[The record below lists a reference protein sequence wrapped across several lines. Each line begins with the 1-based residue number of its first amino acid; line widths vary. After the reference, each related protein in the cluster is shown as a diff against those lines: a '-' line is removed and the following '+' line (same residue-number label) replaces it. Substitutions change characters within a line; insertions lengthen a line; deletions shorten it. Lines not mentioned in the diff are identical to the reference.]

1 MALVWIEAGRIFLTG
16 ILDPVLHVVDV
27 NGRTTLALQNILH
40 FGQIEGLEQ
49 SGPSGLN

>member
-16 ILDPVLHVVDV
+16 ITDPALHVVGID
-27 NGRTTLALQNILH
+27 GRKTLALLNILH

-49 SGPSGLN
+49 SGLIGP